1 MFDSIFRMCI
11 SGPSSCGKSTLLFAL
26 LDRREE
32 LFLPVPRNIYFFY
45 GVEQKIFNNYPYITF
60 ISGLPDIETISDEDL
75 DESIVI
81 IDDQME
87 LIDQKVVSLYTKYS
101 HHKNFSAIFLSQS
114 FYYRGNKFIRDLTLN
129 CSILIIFDNPRDR
142 TIITN
147 LSKQLFPG
155 NSRFLTS
162 VFRRVTL
169 TPYSYICIDLRV
181 GVPEAC
187 RIRSRILEEHP
198 TAFVPLDFNLKEW
211 NERKV

>member
-1 MFDSIFRMCI
+1 MLDSIFRMCI

-26 LDRREE
+26 LDKRAE
-32 LFLPVPRNIYFFY
+32 LIKPPPRNIYFFY
-45 GVEQKIFNNYPYITF
+45 GVKQKVFSNYPYIKF
-60 ISGLPDIETISDEDL
+60 IEGLPNIEHFSDDDL
-75 DESIVI
+75 DQSIII

-87 LIDQKVVSLYTKYS
+87 FIDQKVVSLYTKYS
-101 HHKNFSAIFLSQS
+101 HHKNFSAVFLTQS

-147 LSKQLFPG
+147 LSKQLYPG

-162 VFRRVTL
+162 VFRKVTE
-169 TPYSYICIDLRV
+169 TPYAYICIDLRI

-187 RIRSRILEEHP
+187 RIRTRILDDNP
-198 TAFVPLDFNLKEW
+198 SAFVPLDFNIKKW